1 MEVKNRLAKV
11 IKKWNLLAHPFYQAW
26 SAGSLPV
33 EALQVYAR
41 EYSTFIETLPLGWET
56 LGDSETAGE
65 EREHIELWADFAAA
79 LGTMP
84 AAPAIQESAVLAS
97 TAKSLFVDPAS
108 ALGALYAFEVQQPE
122 TAESKLRG
130 LKAWYRLP
138 ADSEKYFA
146 AHAVN
151 WHEAA
156 KILARIRAL
165 DPSGQEKAIAACNQM
180 GEALWNALSG
190 IHEKTCM
197 QQ

>member
-1 MEVKNRLAKV
+1 MDVKDRLAKV

-41 EYSTFIETLPLGWET
+41 EYSTFIESLPLAWET
-56 LGDSETAGE
+56 LGDAETARE
-65 EREHIELWADFAAA
+65 EREHVELWTDFATA
-79 LGTMP
+79 LGTTCG
-84 AAPAIQESAVLAS
+84 APAIQESAVLAK
-97 TAKSLFVDPAS
+97 TAGMLFADPFS

-130 LKAWYRLP
+130 LKAWYHLP
-138 ADSEKYFA
+138 ASSEKYFE

-156 KILARIRAL
+156 KILAGIQAL
-165 DPSGQEKAIAACNQM
+165 SPAGQKQAMAACDQM
-180 GEALWNALSG
+180 SQALWNALSG
-190 IHEKTCM
+190 IYEKTCM